1 MKNDQYF
8 PLEVCFWADDKL
20 SVMMYRIGGV
30 QIVWIYVVLF
40 LHLYA
45 KNDYSKSVVNSVQKP
60 TVNSVQKTVKKNAVE
75 KTFETLMN
83 KGRKPNETQ
92 EKRKEEKYYYC
103 CKQQQ
108 QYWRERE
115 DCCCCCSGFEFDE

>member
-20 SVMMYRIGGV
+20 SVMMCRIGGV

-40 LHLYA
+40 LHLCA
-45 KNDYSKSVVNSVQKP
+45 KNDYGKPVVNSVQKP
-60 TVNSVQKTVKKNAVE
+60 VKKNAVE
-75 KTFETLMN
+75 KNSETPMN

-108 QYWRERE
+108 QYWRGKE
-115 DCCCCCSGFEFDE
+115 DCCCCCSDFGFGE